1 MSRLFAV
8 IALAACGSSSARP
21 DAFGGADASA
31 PADSGTLPT
40 TDAAIDSPGV
50 DCFYDWSTRGTCGA
64 PVIDAAYLTTDCE
77 ATTGVFVVGHG
88 FESANQFMTGN
99 GWLPYGPKATSE
111 PLNDNIWNVLTPTLM
126 CITTSANPAI
136 WSGFTLQ
143 LQNPDGQLSNSVTVQ
158 NLLSARPALVSTG
171 SDDAFDPDACLDTG
185 MTHDQALAMF
195 AMGAST
201 SMLGRL
207 AITAHTRS
215 CNSAT
220 GCLAWGAPAT
230 IATNV
235 PAGLAITGN
244 GSAVDFTLG
253 SADCGS
259 LGHADETLAYNY
271 CDMADQGYAVHV
283 AAHCLQLSAT
293 VRSPIAPDGS
303 YSQTDT
309 VGLVRY

>member
-1 MSRLFAV
+1 
-8 IALAACGSSSARP
+8 
-21 DAFGGADASA
+21 
-31 PADSGTLPT
+31 
-40 TDAAIDSPGV
+40 
-50 DCFYDWSTRGTCGA
+50 
-64 PVIDAAYLTTDCE
+64 
-77 ATTGVFVVGHG
+77 
-88 FESANQFMTGN
+88 
-99 GWLPYGPKATSE
+99 
-111 PLNDNIWNVLTPTLM
+111 M